1 MIGPLEIIVVA
12 IVLLVIFGYKKLPEL
27 GRSAGTGLRSGGEKA
42 KELADSVGEKAS
54 GKVDPRSIGRSA
66 GKGMREAREFR
77 ESFTGASGSRPA
89 DEPKG
94 EGEGEGEARSEAP
107 PAPAAPPAAPPAVEA
122 DGAESRRADSNR

>member
-12 IVLLVIFGYKKLPEL
+12 IVLLVIFGYKKLPQL

-54 GKVDPRSIGRSA
+54 GKVDPKSIGRSA
-66 GKGMREAREFR
+66 GKGVREAREFR

-94 EGEGEGEARSEAP
+94 KVEGEARSEAP
-107 PAPAAPPAAPPAVEA
+107 PAPAPPPAAPPAVEA
-122 DGAESRRADSNR
+122 DGDESRRADSNR